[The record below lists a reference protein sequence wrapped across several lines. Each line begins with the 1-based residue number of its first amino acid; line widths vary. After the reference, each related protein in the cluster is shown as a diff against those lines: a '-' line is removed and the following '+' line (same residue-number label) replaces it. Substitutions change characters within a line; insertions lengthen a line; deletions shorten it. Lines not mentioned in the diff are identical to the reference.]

1 MMNLSD
7 NDFTSVK
14 HSPDFIMTGSLQMR
28 ETAFH
33 PKYDWRLDCGSEP
46 PEKDRIEEE
55 TEPSDDGL
63 NKEIADA
70 YAQGYLNGQQAA
82 MVRDDQDDHARDL
95 LAAAI
100 NRLKIVDE
108 AKLAQQ
114 FWEVILS
121 LFEQAVGHANIDRE
135 FMEQRCDEAVA
146 LINENIGEPCLHVA
160 ASDADIL
167 QDYDCEIPI
176 KVDPVL
182 LPGSV
187 RLTHAAGQIISGT
200 ITISEEI
207 ETRLGSPD
215 GDTC

>member
-1 MMNLSD
+1 MNLSD
-7 NDFTSVK
+7 NEFSSAE
-14 HSPDFIMTGSLQMR
+14 HSPDFNMTGSLQMR

-46 PEKDRIEEE
+46 PEEDDIEEGSE
-55 TEPSDDGL
+55 SSDNGL

-82 MVRDDQDDHARDL
+82 MVHDDQDDHARNL
-95 LAAAI
+95 LAAAL

-108 AKLAQQ
+108 AKLTQQ

-121 LFEQAVGHANIDRE
+121 LFEQAIGHANMDRE
-135 FMEQRCDEAVA
+135 LMQQRCDEAVA
-146 LINENIGEPCLHVA
+146 SINENIGEACLHIA

-167 QDYDCEIPI
+167 QDYDCDIPI
-176 KVDPVL
+176 MVDPAL

-187 RLTHAAGQIISGT
+187 RLTHAAGQILSGT
-200 ITISEEI
+200 NAMTEEI
-207 ETRLGSPD
+207 ESRIDPREGGS
-215 GDTC
+215 C